1 MQVYNL
7 SQNVQED
14 DLQHLQ
20 VRPLSLLLCITE
32 VAVLLSALASCVAL
46 QRHFRIHSHKIF
58 FSFPALIL
66 VHGQGGTVTWFE
78 TCLAYALT
86 VWLLGAWV
94 LWQGSQW
101 DICQEGLFLSLRH
114 MSSLRLITCG
124 AGRGPRL
131 CFVLQRVA
139 GGHGEAEKSKAVK
152 SGDKSD

>member
-101 DICQEGLFLSLRH
+101 DICQEGLFLSLGH
-114 MSSLRLITCG
+114 VFLEADHLWSWKGST
-124 AGRGPRL
+124 AVL
-131 CFVLQRVA
+131 CAAA
-139 GGHGEAEKSKAVK
+139 GGWRAWRG
-152 SGDKSD
+152 